1 MREAE
6 IRRLAKEDLGILFVF
21 PCFCTSFV
29 PATSRQ
35 RRILRGEIWRA
46 ADTSNY
52 GSCARYL
59 LEHDEE
65 NETRVNKAVNV
76 GDLNFYVNQMVG
88 KVVPLG
94 GGAEGKVVED
104 EAVSILDRLYFRPPV
119 TDLRRLSSHRTKAH
133 NGASIAETSSCS
145 IRAGPHVPIAT
156 RHSNLV
162 QLHRLVRSEDALHI
176 LYKYEEFSL
185 KGALACSFASLKDNN
200 NLQEYSCEE
209 TASEEQQRGAV
220 TLIPSTHQ
228 PNNPSTHQPNNPST
242 GRFSRRSSVVGS
254 ECQ

>member
-35 RRILRGEIWRA
+35 RRMLRGGKLRA
-46 ADTSNY
+46 TDASNS

-65 NETRVNKAVNV
+65 NETRVNKIVNA

-88 KVVPLG
+88 KVVQLG

-104 EAVSILDRLYFRPPV
+104 EAMSILDRLYFRPPV
-119 TDLRRLSSHRTKAH
+119 TDLRRRSSHRIKTH
-133 NGASIAETSSCS
+133 DEASKVETPSCS

-162 QLHRLVRSEDALHI
+162 QLHRLVRSEDDALHI

-185 KGALACSFASLKDNN
+185 KGALACNFASLKDNN

-220 TLIPSTHQ
+220 TPQPGQPRNPLNPLIPPHA
-228 PNNPSTHQPNNPST
+228 
-242 GRFSRRSSVVGS
+242 
-254 ECQ
+254 